1 MPPFMVAA
9 ILFWPTVIGTGF
21 YFVRRYVRAVERRSG
36 SIGTLDAISE
46 RLLRVEEALETTRA
60 EMARI
65 EEGNEFTQRL
75 LSERASARRDPPA

>member
-1 MPPFMVAA
+1 MP
-9 ILFWPTVIGTGF
+9 LFIIAGIGFWTAVIGTTV
-21 YFVRRYVRAVERRSG
+21 YFARRYVRAVEHRSRSG
-36 SIGTLDAISE
+36 ATLDALSE

-75 LSERASARRDPPA
+75 LSERASARRDPTA

>member
-1 MPPFMVAA
+1 MPPFMIAV

-36 SIGTLDAISE
+36 SGATLDAISE
-46 RLLRVEEALETTRA
+46 RLLRVEEALETTRT

-65 EEGNEFTQRL
+65 DEGNEFTQRL
-75 LSERASARRDPPA
+75 LSERASAKRDPLA

>member
-1 MPPFMVAA
+1 MPLFMVAA

-36 SIGTLDAISE
+36 SGATLGAISE

-75 LSERASARRDPPA
+75 LSKRASARRDPPA

>member
-1 MPPFMVAA
+1 MPPFIIAA

-36 SIGTLDAISE
+36 SSATLDAISE